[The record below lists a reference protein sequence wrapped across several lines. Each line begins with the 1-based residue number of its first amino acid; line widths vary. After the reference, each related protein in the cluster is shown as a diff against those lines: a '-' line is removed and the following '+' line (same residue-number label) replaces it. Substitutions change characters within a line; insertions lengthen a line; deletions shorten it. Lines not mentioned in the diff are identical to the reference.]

1 MPSTAQIAS
10 HLAAPLLRP
19 LRALATLPDWLP
31 KMHASASLRLTL
43 VAADHLL
50 ASDAALPGFRRGK
63 VKLGSSDPYVVVAMG
78 GDDAARA
85 PIQQACAHPNPN
97 PDPNP
102 NQACADGETEARVP
116 ARVRSSTQHD
126 TTSPRWRGAQPEP

>member
-50 ASDAALPGFRRGK
+50 ASDAALARDR
-63 VKLGSSDPYVVVAMG
+63 
-78 GDDAARA
+78 DAARVWC
-85 PIQQACAHPNPN
+85 IWIRAHLM
-97 PDPNP
+97 
-102 NQACADGETEARVP
+102 A
-116 ARVRSSTQHD
+116 VRSARSE
-126 TTSPRWRGAQPEP
+126 RRRRARGCS